1 MRKLIKITSIVLIIC
16 SLSCTI
22 FAETDQINNIT
33 TENTTTNTITNTVA
47 NETTDRKEKLT
58 LDELKLKKS
67 EIDSQI
73 TKSSE
78 KIEYIEGELSTL
90 LVKVEELNSKIKTK
104 KAEIELLSSQEA
116 VLKNEIEIVQEEL
129 NIANTNYLKQKKIAE
144 ERLVAM
150 YEMGE
155 TTYLDVMLNSKGI
168 KDFISKYYLVSEIA
182 TTDKELLENVN
193 KIKVDVENTKTI
205 LETKKEELSLARS
218 NREKTSIALEN
229 MNIVLS
235 NYMTQLSSEELTL
248 HNNIEQYNTE
258 IENIEREILTLSLA
272 NVGSEYIGGTMA
284 WPVPGYTRITSS
296 YGMREHP
303 ITGVYKLHSGVDIGA
318 PRGTSFIAANDG
330 IVTKAE
336 YNTAYGNMVIVDHGG
351 GISTL
356 YAHGDE
362 ISVEVGQTVKRG
374 DEVLKVGTTGYSTGY
389 HAHFE
394 VRINGQTV
402 EPLDYITSYNKEATE
417 ENVVELK
424 GTENS
429 NE

>member
-33 TENTTTNTITNTVA
+33 TENTTTNTTTNTVA
-47 NETTDRKEKLT
+47 NETTDKKEKLT

>member
-33 TENTTTNTITNTVA
+33 TENTTTNTTTNTVA
-47 NETTDRKEKLT
+47 NETTDKKEKLT

-144 ERLVAM
+144 ERLVVM

-402 EPLDYITSYNKEATE
+402 EPLDYITSYNKETTD

>member
-33 TENTTTNTITNTVA
+33 TENTTTNTVA
-47 NETTDRKEKLT
+47 NETTDKKEKLT

-402 EPLDYITSYNKEATE
+402 EPLDYITSYNKETTE

>member
-33 TENTTTNTITNTVA
+33 TENTTTNTTTNTVA
-47 NETTDRKEKLT
+47 NETTDKKEKLT

-193 KIKVDVENTKTI
+193 KIKVDVEITKTI

-402 EPLDYITSYNKEATE
+402 EPLDYITSYNKETTE

>member
-33 TENTTTNTITNTVA
+33 TENTTTNTTTNTVA
-47 NETTDRKEKLT
+47 NETTDKKEKLT

-402 EPLDYITSYNKEATE
+402 EPLDYITSYNKETTE

>member
-1 MRKLIKITSIVLIIC
+1 MRKFIKIMSIILIIC

-33 TENTTTNTITNTVA
+33 TENTTTNTVT
-47 NETTDRKEKLT
+47 NETTDKKEKLT

-193 KIKVDVENTKTI
+193 KIKVNVENTKAI

-318 PRGTSFIAANDG
+318 PRGTSFVAANDG

-374 DEVLKVGTTGYSTGY
+374 EEVLKVGTTGYSTGY

-402 EPLDYITSYNKEATE
+402 EPLDYITSYNKETTE

-424 GTENS
+424 ETENS

>member
-33 TENTTTNTITNTVA
+33 TENTTTNTTTNTVA
-47 NETTDRKEKLT
+47 NETTDKKEKLT

-402 EPLDYITSYNKEATE
+402 EPLDYITSYNKETTE

-424 GTENS
+424 ETENS

>member
-33 TENTTTNTITNTVA
+33 TENTTTNTTTNTVA
-47 NETTDRKEKLT
+47 NETTDKKEKLT

-402 EPLDYITSYNKEATE
+402 EPLDYITSYNKETTD

>member
-33 TENTTTNTITNTVA
+33 TENTTTNTTTNTVA
-47 NETTDRKEKLT
+47 NETTDKKEKLT

-284 WPVPGYTRITSS
+284 WPDPGYTRITST

-402 EPLDYITSYNKEATE
+402 EPLDYITSYNKETTE

>member
-33 TENTTTNTITNTVA
+33 TENTTTNTTTNTVA
-47 NETTDRKEKLT
+47 NETTDKKEKLT

-402 EPLDYITSYNKEATE
+402 EPLDYITSYNKETIE